1 MLIDLVFVVM
11 MALAIFKGY
20 NRGLIVAVFSLL
32 AFIVGL
38 AAAVKLSAVVAGW
51 LGENVNV
58 SKEWLP
64 VVSFALVFI
73 GVVLLVRMGAKMI
86 EKSVQLV
93 MLGWVN
99 RLGGIAFFAILYLII
114 LSIAIFYAE
123 QLGLLKPDVIKA
135 SKTYS
140 FVKPWGPKVIDG
152 LGSVIPWFKG
162 LFQELESFFGR
173 VAA

>member
-1 MLIDLVFVVM
+1 
-11 MALAIFKGY
+11 
-20 NRGLIVAVFSLL
+20 
-32 AFIVGL
+32 
-38 AAAVKLSAVVAGW
+38 
-51 LGENVNV
+51 
-58 SKEWLP
+58 
-64 VVSFALVFI
+64 
-73 GVVLLVRMGAKMI
+73 
-86 EKSVQLV
+86 VQLV